1 MGPEDK
7 DLAWWGS
14 ADVRGAGVSPIPTL
28 PTVDQACL

>member
-14 ADVRGAGVSPIPTL
+14 ADVCGAGVSPIPTL